1 MANMNITKR
10 VIREAFVELLNERAL
25 SKITVKDI
33 TDRCGINRN
42 TFYYHYQD
50 VPALVEEICS
60 IQVDR
65 IVQDYPTLNSLDG
78 CIQAAM
84 KFVMENKRA
93 IAHLYYSDNRSTY
106 VSALWRICEQAVRT
120 YVDTVFPEDE
130 LSGRDREII
139 IRYHKCECF
148 GLIIDWISNA
158 APSAPQGL
166 DRGIDP
172 KEQANTIKLEL
183 QKGSRPRENG
193 RLPSRIVGT
202 ECGNALGVKR

>member
-1 MANMNITKR
+1 MANMSITKR

-65 IVQDYPTLNSLDG
+65 IVQDYPTLNSLDD
-78 CIQAAM
+78 CIQAAL
-84 KFVMENKRA
+84 KTVLENKRV
-93 IAHLYYSDNRSTY
+93 ISHLYYSDNRSTY

-120 YVDTVFPEDE
+120 YVDTAFSEDE

-148 GLIIDWISNA
+148 GLIIDWISN
-158 APSAPQGL
+158 GMREDL
-166 DRGIDP
+166 LKDMHR
-172 KEQANTIKLEL
+172 LL
-183 QKGSRPRENG
+183 QLRKGS
-193 RLPSRIVGT
+193 T
-202 ECGNALGVKR
+202 EELIRRSKQIP

>member
-65 IVQDYPTLNSLDG
+65 
-78 CIQAAM
+78 
-84 KFVMENKRA
+84 
-93 IAHLYYSDNRSTY
+93 NRITRRLTPLTA
-106 VSALWRICEQAVRT
+106 VSRR
-120 YVDTVFPEDE
+120 
-130 LSGRDREII
+130 R
-139 IRYHKCECF
+139 
-148 GLIIDWISNA
+148 
-158 APSAPQGL
+158 
-166 DRGIDP
+166 
-172 KEQANTIKLEL
+172 
-183 QKGSRPRENG
+183 
-193 RLPSRIVGT
+193 
-202 ECGNALGVKR
+202 

>member
-1 MANMNITKR
+1 MLTIHPIICYTIKSFEQR
-10 VIREAFVELLNERAL
+10 GLIFCGEYEYYKKGDTRSLLNERAL

-148 GLIIDWISNA
+148 GLIIDWISN
-158 APSAPQGL
+158 GMRE
-166 DRGIDP
+166 DI
-172 KEQANTIKLEL
+172 LEDMHRL
-183 QKGSRPRENG
+183 LLLRKGS
-193 RLPSRIVGT
+193 T
-202 ECGNALGVKR
+202 EELIRRSKQIP

>member
-25 SKITVKDI
+25 SKITVK
-33 TDRCGINRN
+33 
-42 TFYYHYQD
+42 
-50 VPALVEEICS
+50 
-60 IQVDR
+60 

-148 GLIIDWISNA
+148 GLIIDWISN
-158 APSAPQGL
+158 GMRE
-166 DRGIDP
+166 DI
-172 KEQANTIKLEL
+172 LEDMHRL
-183 QKGSRPRENG
+183 LLLRKGS
-193 RLPSRIVGT
+193 T
-202 ECGNALGVKR
+202 EELIRRSKQIP

>member
-65 IVQDYPTLNSLDG
+65 IVQDYPTLNS
-78 CIQAAM
+78 
-84 KFVMENKRA
+84 RA

-148 GLIIDWISNA
+148 GLIIDWISN
-158 APSAPQGL
+158 GMRE
-166 DRGIDP
+166 DI
-172 KEQANTIKLEL
+172 LEDMHRL
-183 QKGSRPRENG
+183 LLLRKGS
-193 RLPSRIVGT
+193 T
-202 ECGNALGVKR
+202 EELIRRSKQIP

>member
-65 IVQDYPTLNSLDG
+65 IVQDYPTLNSLDD
-78 CIQAAM
+78 CIQAAL
-84 KFVMENKRA
+84 KSVLENKRA
-93 IAHLYYSDNRSTY
+93 ISHLYYSDNRSTY

-120 YVDTVFPEDE
+120 YVDTAFSEDE
-130 LSGRDREII
+130 LSGHDREII

-148 GLIIDWISNA
+148 GLIIDWISN
-158 APSAPQGL
+158 GMRE
-166 DRGIDP
+166 DI
-172 KEQANTIKLEL
+172 LEDMHRL
-183 QKGSRPRENG
+183 LLLRKGS
-193 RLPSRIVGT
+193 T
-202 ECGNALGVKR
+202 EELIRRSKQIP

>member
-50 VPALVEEICS
+50 V
-60 IQVDR
+60 
-65 IVQDYPTLNSLDG
+65 LDG

-148 GLIIDWISNA
+148 GLIIDWISN
-158 APSAPQGL
+158 GMRE
-166 DRGIDP
+166 DI
-172 KEQANTIKLEL
+172 LEDMHRL
-183 QKGSRPRENG
+183 LLLRKGS
-193 RLPSRIVGT
+193 T
-202 ECGNALGVKR
+202 EELIRRSKQIP

>member
-1 MANMNITKR
+1 MANMSITKR

-60 IQVDR
+60 IQFDR
-65 IVQDYPTLNSLDG
+65 IVQDYPTLNSLDD
-78 CIQAAM
+78 CIQAAL
-84 KFVMENKRA
+84 KTVLENKRV
-93 IAHLYYSDNRSTY
+93 ISHLYYSDNRSTY

-120 YVDTVFPEDE
+120 YVDTAFSEDE
-130 LSGRDREII
+130 LSGHDREII

-148 GLIIDWISNA
+148 GLIIDWISN
-158 APSAPQGL
+158 GMRE
-166 DRGIDP
+166 DI
-172 KEQANTIKLEL
+172 LEDMHRL
-183 QKGSRPRENG
+183 LLLRKGS
-193 RLPSRIVGT
+193 T
-202 ECGNALGVKR
+202 EELIRRSKQIP

>member
-1 MANMNITKR
+1 MLTIY
-10 VIREAFVELLNERAL
+10 
-25 SKITVKDI
+25 SK
-33 TDRCGINRN
+33 N

-93 IAHLYYSDNRSTY
+93 ISHLYYSDNRNTY

-120 YVDTVFPEDE
+120 YVDTAFSEDE
-130 LSGRDREII
+130 LSGHDREII

-148 GLIIDWISNA
+148 GLIIDWISN
-158 APSAPQGL
+158 GMREDL
-166 DRGIDP
+166 
-172 KEQANTIKLEL
+172 LEDMHRLL
-183 QKGSRPRENG
+183 QLRKGS
-193 RLPSRIVGT
+193 T
-202 ECGNALGVKR
+202 EELIRRSKQIP